1 MTPFVA
7 IDPGRKALGWA
18 YFDGRHD
25 LTAAG
30 IVRGRA
36 GDSTVEIAQR
46 AAAAI
51 LEKAV
56 APMHVVYERMQ
67 VYNVQ
72 QQRGAQSDLVELA
85 EIGGGVAALLASSST
100 PVLPREWKGTVPK
113 DVLAERVRKDL
124 SAQDLAVASAAENE
138 YPSSLR
144 HNLWDAIGIGRWWR
158 SSLDHYARSR

>member
-1 MTPFVA
+1 MSAFVA

-18 YFDGRHD
+18 YFNDRHE
-25 LTAAG
+25 LVAAG

-36 GDSTVEIAQR
+36 GESTVEISQR
-46 AAAAI
+46 AAATI
-51 LEKAV
+51 LAKAS
-56 APMHVVYERMQ
+56 APLHVVYERMQ

-72 QQRGAQSDLVELA
+72 QQRGAQADLVELA

-113 DVLAERVRKDL
+113 DVLAARVRKDL
-124 SAQDLAVASAAENE
+124 SAQDLAVAVAAEE
-138 YPSSLR
+138 QYPSSLR

-158 SSLDHYARSR
+158 LSLDHYAGSR